1 MPVLLLLIAAPS
13 IRGIVP
19 RAAVTGMPAVAT
31 MATMATMATVA
42 TVSKHVHR
50 DKYNADQHP
59 KPIFYQPVHLDSFT

>member
-31 MATMATMATVA
+31 MAT
-42 TVSKHVHR
+42 VSEHVHR